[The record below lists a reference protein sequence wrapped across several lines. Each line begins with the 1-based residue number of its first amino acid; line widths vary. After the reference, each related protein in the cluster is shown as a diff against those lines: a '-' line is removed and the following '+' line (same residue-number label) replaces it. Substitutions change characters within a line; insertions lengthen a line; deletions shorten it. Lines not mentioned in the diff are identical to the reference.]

1 MNDQKIIEMLFERSE
16 AALTHLQS
24 RFGKYCH
31 TISYNILGN
40 DFDAQECVNDT
51 YLSVWNSIPPDRPK
65 NLSVYIGH
73 ITRNISINLLIKNS
87 TKKHASS
94 ADLVLDELAEIVSD
108 DTSDFS
114 DSVFIKQAIKSF
126 IDKLS
131 AKDRRIFIQRY
142 WYSYSTRAIAE
153 SLGKDENYVYVK
165 LSRLRAD
172 LKKHLDKEG
181 IIYE

>member
-65 NLSVYIGH
+65 NLSVYVGH

-94 ADLVLDELAEIVSD
+94 ADLVARSPYENTFVISCANGAAGYIPSQHGFELNTYEAYTSKVVPGTAEVLV
-108 DTSDFS
+108 DTF
-114 DSVFIKQAIKSF
+114 
-126 IDKLS
+126 LEML
-131 AKDRRIFIQRY
+131 
-142 WYSYSTRAIAE
+142 TM
-153 SLGKDENYVYVK
+153 
-165 LSRLRAD
+165 
-172 LKKHLDKEG
+172 LKGE
-181 IIYE
+181 